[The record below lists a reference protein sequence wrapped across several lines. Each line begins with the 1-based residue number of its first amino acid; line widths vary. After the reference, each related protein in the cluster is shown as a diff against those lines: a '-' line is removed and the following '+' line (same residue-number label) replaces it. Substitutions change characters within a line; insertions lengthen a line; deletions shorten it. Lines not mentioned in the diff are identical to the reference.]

1 MEYSIWDILQF
12 GNFIQLDLCIS
23 DKIIDDLKIFD
34 DSWSDYN
41 PRTKIFRKGLCV
53 LNETGHVGPGPALD
67 SLKQYNMEHG
77 TNWNETDF
85 NKPTELYQS
94 SVCLQNFLSKIIN
107 YCVRTHFIKLPPGGY
122 FPPHRDHS
130 FGLQNTF
137 RLIVPIIN
145 VNPPNCRFILED
157 KTLWF
162 EEKRMYFI
170 NTTRQHTLFNA
181 SAKSESIWLILNVI
195 LCKESIQFV
204 INHLAQK

>member
-1 MEYSIWDILQF
+1 M
-12 GNFIQLDLCIS
+12 
-23 DKIIDDLKIFD
+23 
-34 DSWSDYN
+34 
-41 PRTKIFRKGLCV
+41 
-53 LNETGHVGPGPALD
+53 
-67 SLKQYNMEHG
+67 
-77 TNWNETDF
+77 
-85 NKPTELYQS
+85 
-94 SVCLQNFLSKIIN
+94 CLQNFLSKIIN